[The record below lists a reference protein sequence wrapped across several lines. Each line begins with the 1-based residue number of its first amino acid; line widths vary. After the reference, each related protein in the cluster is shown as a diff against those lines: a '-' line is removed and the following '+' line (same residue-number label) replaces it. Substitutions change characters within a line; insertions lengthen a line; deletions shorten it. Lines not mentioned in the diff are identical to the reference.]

1 MTDMSILKLK
11 ENRVKTTT
19 LSACIAFAL
28 GLIAYFTPIEIPDKV
43 TIPVAILAIAS
54 LWLCPW
60 QITFALLFSAI
71 GDYFGSCGNFIGQMG
86 CFAVAHIWFVIYFIE
101 RYLKKVEHDRKL
113 TPKAK
118 GYLGMVII
126 CTASLLAIA
135 FFKIAPG
142 AEPGIIRTGVC
153 IYACLIGAMMF
164 LALLQRSS
172 LFALGAVLFV
182 FSDLIIAWNMFV
194 EPVPHSG
201 YMIIIPY
208 FAAQWLLF
216 IRATPY
222 RIAPEMR
229 IMRF

>member
-1 MTDMSILKLK
+1 MSILKLK

-19 LSACIAFAL
+19 LSACLLFAL
-28 GLIAYFTPIEIPDKV
+28 GLIAYFTPMAIPHKV

-60 QITFALLFSAI
+60 QITLALLFSAI
-71 GDYFGSCGNFIGQMG
+71 GDYFGSYENFLGQMG
-86 CFAVAHIWFVIYFIE
+86 CFAVAHVWFIIYFIE

-118 GYLGMVII
+118 GYVGMVVF
-126 CTASLLAIA
+126 CTAALITTA

-142 AEPGIIRTGVC
+142 AEPGITRTGLC
-153 IYACLIGAMMF
+153 IYACLIGGMMLMAM
-164 LALLQRSS
+164 LQRSS
-172 LFALGAVLFV
+172 LFALGAILFV
-182 FSDLIIAWNMFV
+182 FSDFIIAWNMFV
-194 EPVPHSG
+194 EPIPYAG
-201 YMIIIPY
+201 YMIITTY
-208 FAAQWLLF
+208 LAAQWLLF

-229 IMRF
+229 LLRF

>member
-19 LSACIAFAL
+19 LSACIAFTL
-28 GLIAYFTPIEIPDKV
+28 GLIVYFTPIEIPDKV

-60 QITFALLFSAI
+60 QITLALLFSAI

-142 AEPGIIRTGVC
+142 TEPGIIRTGIC

-164 LALLQRSS
+164 MALLQRSS

-194 EPVPHSG
+194 EPVPHAG

-216 IRATPY
+216 IRSSSFKLKHPI
-222 RIAPEMR
+222 RL
-229 IMRF
+229 MRF

>member
-1 MTDMSILKLK
+1 MGSSFLMLWSSDIMVSVAMTPGISCMCSLLLRYPLRSLKA
-11 ENRVKTTT
+11 ERA
-19 LSACIAFAL
+19 SAFC
-28 GLIAYFTPIEIPDKV
+28 P
-43 TIPVAILAIAS
+43 AS
-54 LWLCPW
+54 
-60 QITFALLFSAI
+60 
-71 GDYFGSCGNFIGQMG
+71 
-86 CFAVAHIWFVIYFIE
+86 
-101 RYLKKVEHDRKL
+101 
-113 TPKAK
+113 
-118 GYLGMVII
+118 II

-153 IYACLIGAMMF
+153 IYACLIGAMML

>member
-1 MTDMSILKLK
+1 MSILKLK

-28 GLIAYFTPIEIPDKV
+28 GLIVNFTPIEIPNKV

-54 LWLCPW
+54 LWICPW
-60 QITFALLFSAI
+60 QITVALLFSAI

-86 CFAVAHIWFVIYFIE
+86 FFAVAHIWFIIYFIE

-118 GYLGMVII
+118 GYLGIVII

-153 IYACLIGAMMF
+153 IYACLIGAMML